1 MKHSRPEKKD
11 TRSGINANLPGCH
24 TFALGYNQAI
34 DEYEKF
40 LPNEGELLK
49 IIKDTSTLVKSIDG
63 MFREIPIFEPEKTA
77 KAIIKRIGGG

>member
-40 LPNEGELLK
+40 LPSEEEIRK
-49 IIKDTSTLVKSIDG
+49 MIIDMDVEKRKKHPQEDATFI
-63 MFREIPIFEPEKTA
+63 EIA
-77 KAIIKRIGGG
+77 KAISERIGGG